1 MTFQHYYLKAVSKCM
16 FFGTPGDVTYCHQL
30 ANLCVLQ
37 LYDTNSQACADHLT
51 IVNARSTSYVNDLTN
66 WVTGMPWLYF
76 GGDDAHSVCTT
87 FNYKKRMTLSGA
99 VVNYVLAG
107 FYMNGTFAGERQCCG
122 IAVPC
127 FVQVQPAT
135 SLVIVFPYV
144 TSRVHMIISTSVP
157 SFARSHLGYQPLSTQ
172 LSYCGRKAPYTERG
186 ELRFVAYS
194 RQYTHAARRTP
205 WNGGCQWY
213 YAVLCPL
220 LAPSYTPSHTCCYY
234 MCVCGELNPRTVL
247 MSAGGGTSRTTEWL
261 FYGTN
266 DKESFSCALDTL
278 LTKEQM
284 FYELFIHGK
293 DESYTPV
300 PVRITNIARTTSAK
314 VNVKYPTVPLCESAD
329 VLTRRF
335 FLYDVASGVT
345 SVNSANQPVTTVIR
359 YASYISLEA
368 SLVTNK
374 FARIYAPVLTITYE
388 EVKPANWPANP
399 ADRIDFNMAY
409 TMTMDEFFVN
419 FRTFFIIIMVFTGLL
434 FALRYRN
441 WQIRNARVVTSAAL
455 TTDLGGFNMS
465 TIIEMCLY
473 ASSTWVLVFF
483 PVTVCI
489 AWYAFTF
496 FKIQS
501 APSVL
506 LPPERDVYSP
516 DSPYYLFVVNIHV
529 MAFFQLFNVLVLV
542 YRQCRADLFF
552 VDWEPLPTKQPT
564 ASGASKGSVS
574 VWRTILVANE
584 WTELQ
589 TVRKTDIRFTLFF
602 LGFVLLGEALSVFLR
617 VRLMCRVPRRPC
629 QCDL

>member
-1 MTFQHYYLKAVSKCM
+1 VAMRPRCLFALRRIVAFGSFMLYCM
-16 FFGTPGDVTYCHQL
+16 SLH
-30 ANLCVLQ
+30 AHH
-37 LYDTNSQACADHLT
+37 CAGCRYT
-51 IVNARSTSYVNDLTN
+51 GGSRS
-66 WVTGMPWLYF
+66 
-76 GGDDAHSVCTT
+76 
-87 FNYKKRMTLSGA
+87 
-99 VVNYVLAG
+99 
-107 FYMNGTFAGERQCCG
+107 
-122 IAVPC
+122 C
-127 FVQVQPAT
+127 F
-135 SLVIVFPYV
+135 
-144 TSRVHMIISTSVP
+144 
-157 SFARSHLGYQPLSTQ
+157 SFIKS
-172 LSYCGRKAPYTERG
+172 
-186 ELRFVAYS
+186 
-194 RQYTHAARRTP
+194 
-205 WNGGCQWY
+205 
-213 YAVLCPL
+213 
-220 LAPSYTPSHTCCYY
+220 
-234 MCVCGELNPRTVL
+234 NPHTVL
-247 MSAGGGTSRTTEWL
+247 TSAGGGTSRTTEWL
-261 FYGTN
+261 FFGTN

-335 FLYDVASGVT
+335 FLYDVVSGVT

-483 PVTVCI
+483 PVTACI

-602 LGFVLLGEALSVFLR
+602 LGFVLLGELPVVSAVALIIRGGVAAALVTCGFLLSVLSA
-617 VRLMCRVPRRPC
+617 V
-629 QCDL
+629 